1 MTRKE
6 FIENVGFAAGTILMS
21 ACFGACGKDDT
32 TTVTP
37 SPSGMVLLTL
47 NLADAA
53 NATLK
58 TKGNYLISNN
68 VVVARDVNGNYLAV
82 TLICSHEGKK
92 QMTYNKTT
100 DEWLCT
106 AHDARFNKTTGKGL
120 NGNGSKGITV
130 YKTTVVG
137 DVLTVSA

>member
-6 FIENVGFAAGTILMS
+6 FIETVGFATGTILMS
-21 ACFGACGKDDT
+21 ACMGACTKDDT
-32 TTVTP
+32 ATTPAGT
-37 SPSGMVLLTL
+37 VLLTL

-53 NATLK
+53 NVTLK
-58 TKGNYLISNN
+58 TKGNYLVKDN

-82 TLICSHEGKK
+82 TVVCSHEGKK
-92 QMTYNKTT
+92 QVTYNKTT

-120 NGNGSKGITV
+120 NSTGNKGITV

-137 DVLTVSA
+137 DVLTVTA